1 MQKVIE
7 IKAGVAR
14 MPQFRL
20 ADPADITIEAGEQV
34 AIAGPN
40 GAGKSLLV
48 DLMTGAKPMMG
59 GTPTYDFGAERSARV
74 SDNVRYIAFRDAYGD
89 GQEPAYYQQRW
100 NQGDETVW
108 PTVRE
113 QLLKGRTADAGD
125 CAPLWTLLGVGP
137 LLDKAVVQLSSGELR
152 RFQLARA
159 LWPLPRVLVI
169 DNPFIGLD
177 KAARAMLAEL
187 LASLAHRMTIV
198 LVVARPEDI
207 PGFITHVVP
216 VEWRTVRPKQTRAD
230 YLARQPETQAGL
242 TAAEH
247 HRILSLPAHTDDY
260 RTDSVVAFRDISIRY
275 GSRTIL
281 DHLTWSVRRGE
292 HWALTGEN
300 GAGKSTL
307 LSLVCADNPQAY
319 ACDIDLFGRRRGT
332 GESIWDIKRHIG
344 YVSPEMFRSYKKNL
358 PAADIVASGLHD
370 TIGLYRRISPE
381 ERTAADLWMEVFGLD
396 HLAARPYLSL
406 SSGEQRMVLLARAFV
421 KDPELLILDEPFHGL
436 DNGNR
441 QRARDIIEAFCQ
453 RPGKTLVMVTHYE
466 EELPACID
474 HSLHLR
480 KNASS

>member
-1 MQKVIE
+1 
-7 IKAGVAR
+7 

-20 ADPADITIEAGEQV
+20 AEPADITIEAGEQV

-59 GTPTYDFGAERSARV
+59 GTPTYDFGAGRSARV

-207 PGFITHVVP
+207 PGFITHVIP
-216 VEWRTVRPKQTRAD
+216 VEGRTVRPKQTRAD

-242 TAAEH
+242 TAAGH

-358 PAADIVASGLHD
+358 PTADIVASGLHD

-436 DNGNR
+436 DCANR
-441 QRARDIIEAFCQ
+441 RLAREVIETFCQ
-453 RPGKTLVMVTHYE
+453 RRGKTLVMVTHYE

>member
-1 MQKVIE
+1 
-7 IKAGVAR
+7 

-216 VEWRTVRPKQTRAD
+216 VEGRTVRPKQTRAD
-230 YLARQPETQAGL
+230 YLTRQPETQAGL
-242 TAAEH
+242 TAAGH
-247 HRILSLPAHTDDY
+247 HRILSLPAHADDY

-381 ERTAADLWMEVFGLD
+381 ERTAADLWMEVFELD

-453 RPGKTLVMVTHYE
+453 RPSKTLVMVTHYE

>member
-20 ADPADITIEAGEQV
+20 AEPADITIEAGEQV

-59 GTPTYDFGAERSARV
+59 GTPTYDFGAGRSARV

-216 VEWRTVRPKQTRAD
+216 VEGRTVRPKQTRAD
-230 YLARQPETQAGL
+230 YLTRQPETQAGL
-242 TAAEH
+242 TAAGH
-247 HRILSLPAHTDDY
+247 HRILSLPAHADDY

-344 YVSPEMFRSYKKNL
+344 YVSPEMFRS
-358 PAADIVASGLHD
+358 
-370 TIGLYRRISPE
+370 
-381 ERTAADLWMEVFGLD
+381 
-396 HLAARPYLSL
+396 
-406 SSGEQRMVLLARAFV
+406 
-421 KDPELLILDEPFHGL
+421 
-436 DNGNR
+436 
-441 QRARDIIEAFCQ
+441 
-453 RPGKTLVMVTHYE
+453 
-466 EELPACID
+466 
-474 HSLHLR
+474 
-480 KNASS
+480 

>member
-1 MQKVIE
+1 
-7 IKAGVAR
+7 

-20 ADPADITIEAGEQV
+20 AEPADITIEAGEQV

-59 GTPTYDFGAERSARV
+59 GTPTYDFGAGRSARV

-113 QLLKGRTADAGD
+113 QLLKSRTADAGD
-125 CAPLWTLLGVGP
+125 CASLWTLLGVGP

-216 VEWRTVRPKQTRAD
+216 VEGRTVRPKQTRAD

-292 HWALTGEN
+292 HWTLTGEN

-358 PAADIVASGLHD
+358 PTADIVASGLHD

-396 HLAARPYLSL
+396 HLAARLYLSL